1 MEGKEHQASAFRR
14 LFHRYAPGLETLSH
28 YDRSWLSHDFAAG
41 LSVAAIALPV
51 GIAYAEIAGV
61 PTAVGMYSA
70 IFPLLAY
77 ALFGSSR
84 QLMVGPDAATCIM
97 IAASLG
103 PLSGGDPE
111 RYLALM
117 VVLTLMTGVLYVI
130 AGILKLGFIAN
141 FLSQPILVG
150 FLNGIALLIIA
161 GQLPKFFG
169 YPSDA
174 KEFFQKLIELV
185 DKIEQMHLPT
195 LVLGV
200 GLLVLLLLI
209 RRFARKLPA
218 ALVVVIVGM
227 IVVAVMG
234 LEEQGVAALGE
245 VPAGLPTFHFAALEP
260 GTYRD
265 IFGDAAALMLISFTS
280 GVLTAKS
287 FARRGRYEIDANQEM
302 IAFGAANILT
312 GLGQGFPVTGADSR
326 TAVNNAMGGKTQLV
340 GIVAACTMLL
350 ILFFLTAPLAY
361 IPLTG
366 LAAVI
371 MVASVGLFDFAALR
385 DLFIVS
391 RRELFLSLGTT
402 LGVLVLGALPGVFL
416 AVGLTFVWLL
426 YVGSRPHD
434 AILGRTKGLGVRGFH
449 SLQDYPEAT
458 TYPGLLIY
466 RFDYDL
472 LFYNVDY
479 FKQRLLKAI
488 AEAETPVEWVVVDA
502 SPVNIL
508 DVSAIQKLDELREE
522 LAARNIVFARARAKR
537 SLARFFSGDWLERR
551 REAQS
556 ALDFPTVRAAV
567 IAFRKRHKP
576 ASIPESELQSP
587 RS

>member
-1 MEGKEHQASAFRR
+1 MADNGRQASAFRR
-14 LFHRYAPGLETLSH
+14 LFHQYAPGLETLSR

-61 PTAVGMYSA
+61 PTVVGMYSA

-97 IAASLG
+97 VAASLG

-111 RYLALM
+111 KYLAIM
-117 VVLTLMTGVLYVI
+117 VVLTLMTGILYVI
-130 AGILKLGFIAN
+130 AGLLKLGFIAN

-150 FLNGIALLIIA
+150 FLNGIALLIVV
-161 GQLPKFFG
+161 GQLPKLFG

-174 KEFFQKLIELV
+174 KEFFEKLIEFV
-185 DKIEQMHLPT
+185 DRIDQVHLPT
-195 LVLGV
+195 LILGV
-200 GLLVLLLLI
+200 GLLVLMLLI
-209 RRFARKLPA
+209 RRFARALPA
-218 ALVVVIVGM
+218 ALIVVIVGM
-227 IVVAVMG
+227 IVVAVLG
-234 LEEQGVAALGE
+234 LEKQGVAALGE
-245 VPAGLPTFHFAALEP
+245 VPAGLPTFHFALLDLE
-260 GTYRD
+260 TYREV
-265 IFGDAAALMLISFTS
+265 FGDAFALMLISFTS

-287 FARRGRYEIDANQEM
+287 FARRNRYEIDANQEM

-326 TAVNNAMGGKTQLV
+326 TAVNNAMGGKSQLV

-361 IPLTG
+361 LPLTG

-385 DLFIVS
+385 ELYVVS

-402 LGVLVLGALPGVFL
+402 FGVLVLGALPGVFL

-449 SLQDYPEAT
+449 SLENYPEAET
-458 TYPGLLIY
+458 LPGLLIY

-472 LFYNVDY
+472 LFFNVDY
-479 FKQRLLKAI
+479 FNQRLLKAVD
-488 AEAETPVEWVVVDA
+488 EAETPVEWVILDA
-502 SPVNIL
+502 SPINVL
-508 DVSAIQKLDELREE
+508 DVTATQKIEELREE
-522 LAARNIVFARARAKR
+522 LKARNIVFAGARAKR

-551 REAQS
+551 LEEKGTM
-556 ALDFPTVRAAV
+556 DYPTVSAAV
-567 IAFRKRHKP
+567 DAFRKRHKT
-576 ASIPESELQSP
+576 ASKPEPKSQASES
-587 RS
+587 